1 MCQFIEDST
10 KVPQTCPNSGHLRK
24 ISLQQTRGLQRPEQS
39 QRQLSER
46 LRWMDT
52 RPEKSNCIKGHN
64 GRGGQ
69 GERKCRPLSPVIR
82 HPPGIILVSAKLDPS
97 ESRSFLLRKT
107 RQLCRCFF
115 GFRQIITGPPTLKS
129 AIRTNSKNCV
139 IHRPLEE
146 PQQRP
151 ADKRTGGFRSIK
163 PSNVS
168 SSVALHPAR
177 FERAAAAAAATK
189 SALRRVPVPGSR
201 K

>member
-1 MCQFIEDST
+1 MADAPNEKPINGADKRKSSQPLEPAVNLTATNLMCQFIEDST

-52 RPEKSNCIKGHN
+52 RPEKSNRIKGHN

-82 HPPGIILVSAKLDPS
+82 HPHGIIPVSAKLDPS
-97 ESRSFLLRKT
+97 ETRSFLLRKT

-115 GFRQIITGPPTLKS
+115 GFRQIITG
-129 AIRTNSKNCV
+129 R
-139 IHRPLEE
+139 
-146 PQQRP
+146 
-151 ADKRTGGFRSIK
+151 
-163 PSNVS
+163 
-168 SSVALHPAR
+168 
-177 FERAAAAAAATK
+177 
-189 SALRRVPVPGSR
+189 
-201 K
+201 